1 MNLIDLRMVMLL
13 TGLMSGFMAMMFY
26 SLKRSYPASIKGL
39 GEWSAGLMVLFL
51 ACALA
56 STKNILPEFLSV
68 TCSVFLLLIGIYLN
82 YFGTQRFFGVQ
93 PRIGRWVGVMALA
106 LLGSMWLTWIEP
118 SYLGRLRLF
127 ITLMAVLFGFHAHL
141 VWRRS
146 SMRLAKIL
154 TLIAF
159 MGMFAI
165 FLARL
170 VGSFLFAVGDEVLD
184 MELRHLIFIT
194 CFSFSIFLSSTSM
207 VHMASDRLHAELQY
221 LATHDPLTNAL
232 TRRHMN
238 DECMTEL
245 ARCRRHG
252 HSMALLM
259 MDLDNFKAVND
270 HYGHQAGDRVL
281 VDFVARVNALLRQPD
296 QLGRFGGEEF
306 VVLLPETTLAEA
318 LVVAERIRVACDAT
332 GSVPDCTVSI
342 GVTTYEKDSDTMDAL
357 LARADAAM
365 YRAKTKGRNRVEI
378 G

>member
-56 STKNILPEFLSV
+56 STKNILPMFFSV
-68 TCSVFLLLIGIYLN
+68 TFSVFLLLIGIYLN
-82 YFGTQRFFGVQ
+82 YLGTQRFFNVR
-93 PRIGRWVGVMALA
+93 PRIGRWVSVMALA
-106 LLGSMWLTWIEP
+106 LLLSMWLTWIEP

-127 ITLMAVLFGFHAHL
+127 ITLMAGLFGFHAYL
-141 VWRRS
+141 VLRQS

-159 MGMFAI
+159 VSMLAI

-184 MELRHLIFIT
+184 IELRKLIFIT

-207 VHMASDRLHAELQY
+207 VLMASDRLHTELQH
-221 LATHDPLTNAL
+221 LANHDPLTNAL

-238 DECMTEL
+238 DACLGEL

-252 HSMALLM
+252 RSMALLM

-270 HYGHQAGDRVL
+270 SYGHQTGDRVL
-281 VDFVARVNALLRQPD
+281 VDFVVRVNALLRQPD

-318 LVVAERIRVACDAT
+318 LVAAERIRAACDVS
-332 GSVPDCTVSI
+332 GSAPDCTVSI
-342 GVTTYEKDSDTMDAL
+342 GVTTNERDDDTMDTL

-365 YRAKTKGRNRVEI
+365 YRAKTNGRNRVET